1 MCNTRR
7 IHLLLSISGML
18 LFQSLTAFADA
29 VVPSSDTTYT
39 VNPGDVLNIQVWKEQ
54 DLQSDV
60 IVRPDGG
67 ISFPLVGDMAVQN
80 MSVAQLQ
87 EEIAKRLKKY
97 IPDPVVTVAAK
108 RLAGSRVYVIGK
120 VRSPGVFPMEQYVDV
135 MQALAMAGGLTPFAA
150 TGKIKILRRQAD
162 KQAVF
167 MFDYADVEDGEHLEQ
182 NLILKSGDIVVVP

>member
-1 MCNTRR
+1 MCNTQR
-7 IHLLLSISGML
+7 IQLFLSISGL
-18 LFQSLTAFADA
+18 LLLQSLMVFADA
-29 VVPSSDTTYT
+29 VVSSSDTTYT

-67 ISFPLVGDMAVQN
+67 ISFPLVGDMAVRD

-87 EEIAKRLKKY
+87 QEIAKRLKKY

-150 TGKIKILRRQAD
+150 TGKIKILRRQAN
-162 KQAVF
+162 KQDVF